1 MHFGYTNFYES
12 NVSLPYP
19 TDIYLLKVNNK
30 NTRAR
35 CEIWSK
41 WTKRGTWTTSL
52 LLLWTYFLHLR
63 LVFLLL
69 PLNMWLSGGNIIY
82 SFVIRLNQVLSL
94 NTDRWGNS
102 KLSHHSLNWW
112 ISASLELTCYS
123 IVVSR
128 CIFCRPN
135 SPSLN
140 KLLMLGN
147 CIYLLK

>member
-1 MHFGYTNFYES
+1 MHFGYKNFYES

-69 PLNMWLSGGNIIY
+69 PLNMWL
-82 SFVIRLNQVLSL
+82 LTD
-94 NTDRWGNS
+94 TDRWGNS

-128 CIFCRPN
+128 SIFCRPN